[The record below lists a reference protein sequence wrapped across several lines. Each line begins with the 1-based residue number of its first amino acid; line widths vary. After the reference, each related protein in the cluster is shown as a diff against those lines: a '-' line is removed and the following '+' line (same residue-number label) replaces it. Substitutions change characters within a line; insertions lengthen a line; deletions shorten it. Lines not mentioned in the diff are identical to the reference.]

1 MIRTRSLALVFG
13 KFILGLFFGSAS
25 TIILCSRFVHTRWCK
40 SVHTLFHNLLRGG
53 SGQLFDFILFPRRAR
68 RKVGFE
74 AVVMIHAFIKI
85 AAA

>member
-1 MIRTRSLALVFG
+1 MATISLE
-13 KFILGLFFGSAS
+13 
-25 TIILCSRFVHTRWCK
+25 
-40 SVHTLFHNLLRGG
+40 RGG
-53 SGQLFDFILFPRRAR
+53 SDQLFDFILFPRRAR